1 MCQPAD
7 HIMALVLAMS
17 AVAKAEASGTIQ
29 LAMVKLMAMFPATHK
44 IMAATHSVMVRV
56 RSVAV
61 MVEYVILALM
71 GLGIT
76 LAKATLATAT
86 AAPCP
91 VIIIHTDAAASPT
104 TNVAHAS
111 RRSTPCSQKTSRR
124 PKQAKGPNA
133 NPSDVSQSSSGMDC
147 SEMLSPQGFPKGLWV
162 LRSSFNPSP
171 PPVDAKSTLP
181 LINCFCCSH

>member
-17 AVAKAEASGTIQ
+17 VVAKAEASGTIQ
-29 LAMVKLMAMFPATHK
+29 LAMVKLMAMFPAAHK

-61 MVEYVILALM
+61 MVEYVILAVM

-76 LAKATLATAT
+76 LAVTMAKATLATAT

-91 VIIIHTDAAASPT
+91 AIIIHTDAAASPT

-111 RRSTPCSQKTSRR
+111 RRSTPWSQKQGEDLPPSQTSKRT
-124 PKQAKGPNA
+124 Q
-133 NPSDVSQSSSGMDC
+133 
-147 SEMLSPQGFPKGLWV
+147 
-162 LRSSFNPSP
+162 
-171 PPVDAKSTLP
+171 
-181 LINCFCCSH
+181 H